1 MTRKFP
7 QPRNYQQDFLT
18 TREDN
23 FSLKYLRFASVTG
36 YNNRE
41 DIDYEKELEK
51 YEKEILAESID
62 TKEELKE
69 IEPDLDELD
78 HVDDLIDEIQPHK
91 LLFPLRINKHTKSKD
106 RSESDDED
114 VDIFSWRNKAI

>member
-78 HVDDLIDEIQPHK
+78 HVDDLIDEIQPQ

-106 RSESDDED
+106 RNESDDED